1 MSDLPPGH
9 TCDKHQPGRTC
20 YIAHKCRCDGCR
32 TDATAWKRRWKWRKQ
47 HGGSIMVP
55 ADLIRRHLERLEA
68 SGMTLAQVS
77 RLSGVDRS
85 ILTRAKHG
93 EVQSVMRRNAEAIA
107 NVRPGAEDGDARVS
121 SLGVTR
127 RLQSLA
133 AIGWSAEDL
142 APELGFTAVRVRA
155 LRSGRRPAVH
165 AATHRH
171 VDEVWERLAMQPR
184 PGVRMRALA
193 ERGGWPPPLA
203 WDDID
208 DPDEHP
214 TGWRPDAQVARPNG
228 STAENVSF
236 LSELGESDE
245 AIAHRLG
252 IDVQS
257 VQRAR
262 LREAA

>member
-1 MSDLPPGH
+1 MPAMTAH
-9 TCDKHQPGRTC
+9 TCEKHQPGRTC

-32 TDATAWKRRWKWRKQ
+32 TDATAWTRRWKWRKQ

-55 ADLIRRHLERLEA
+55 TDLIRRHLERLEA
-68 SGMTLAQVS
+68 SGMTLAQIA
-77 RLSGVDRS
+77 RLSGVDTHTLS
-85 ILTRAKHG
+85 RAKYG
-93 EVQSVMRRNAEAIA
+93 ETKSIMRRNAEAVARIK
-107 NVRPGAEDGDARVS
+107 PGAEEGDWRVP
-121 SLGVTR
+121 SLGTTR

-133 AIGWSAEDL
+133 AIGWSAADL
-142 APELGFTAVRVRA
+142 APELGFTPERVRA
-155 LRSGRRPAVH
+155 LRSGRRPAVTS
-165 AATHRH
+165 ATHRH

-184 PGVRMRALA
+184 PGVRMRAMA

-228 STAENVSF
+228 STAENVRF
-236 LSELGESDE
+236 LRELGESDE

-262 LREAA
+262 QREAA